1 MNQKTA
7 YIFVIFGIIPFT
19 VLAQD
24 EPNHL
29 AITSIDLAHYKIH
42 IALDWEKKRLLGKVE
57 ITLSFTSSSNSIQL
71 AANELLIHEIYAED
85 THPFRFTLD
94 KEKNIVEIY
103 LNKTYQKGDSLK
115 LNIRY
120 ETTQVNEPDPNNLGG
135 SFGKGVRFFS
145 PTTTNPIKR
154 KQAWSQSEWQNHPY
168 WLPGN
173 LVLSDLVTTELIAT
187 VATPLT
193 VISNGV
199 LVGQTENSDQ
209 TRTFHYKTNR
219 PHALYLTSFVVGEYE
234 RLVQNYQGMPLYTY
248 CYPDEKEAAI
258 ATTVRLPEMMQ
269 FLTEKTGFQYPFS
282 HYTQVMVQNYPFPS
296 LTGQQAMSIISD
308 NMIDDYGTHE
318 DFQYLWDG
326 VAFNALAS
334 QWFGNIITPKN
345 VRDIWLT
352 KAFAQY
358 FEGLFTAH
366 THSDAEYQLWY
377 NPWEASNIWNEI
389 KTDSAPP
396 IVPKEVE
403 QEEEFTKSSAVKYR
417 GAWILRMLQRELG
430 DKVFSK
436 AIHVFIHENAFK
448 PVSTEDFLS
457 VIKRVSTKD
466 IEWFFNQWI
475 YQVNYPIFKIE
486 KEVDIDR
493 HKIKLIFKQIQN
505 FNNPIS
511 NTFFFRG
518 TLDIEVDGAI
528 KSVWIKPQETTTV
541 TYRFSKMPRY
551 INIDPNNIW
560 LKEIQSPQNTEAL
573 LAQLKYSPLTVSR
586 NAAFFELM
594 NLYKANTV
602 NKTFQ
607 KSLLDAVNEILQS
620 KVYWRFRFNVLG
632 QLQAVINAPFDRK
645 TTSILTDLIEKE
657 GSWVKAAALSNLGNT
672 QDSTFA
678 PLYLSSLND
687 LSDRVVNAAA
697 VALGKT
703 KVSYSFSTLTHLKT
717 RPSWK
722 NQSLMHVLN
731 GLVALGDPKA
741 ESFALEALS
750 DLHTPRWFLGN
761 GWDFPFVAVQTLASL
776 GKTEKA
782 YAILSER
789 LNQSLQEGSVE
800 DVFYQVLLITTLG
813 DPKAKEIFGPLKTRY
828 HNNTNTLSAIE
839 YFESQFK

>member
-1 MNQKTA
+1 
-7 YIFVIFGIIPFT
+7 
-19 VLAQD
+19 
-24 EPNHL
+24 
-29 AITSIDLAHYKIH
+29 
-42 IALDWEKKRLLGKVE
+42 
-57 ITLSFTSSSNSIQL
+57 
-71 AANELLIHEIYAED
+71 
-85 THPFRFTLD
+85 
-94 KEKNIVEIY
+94 
-103 LNKTYQKGDSLK
+103 
-115 LNIRY
+115 
-120 ETTQVNEPDPNNLGG
+120 
-135 SFGKGVRFFS
+135 
-145 PTTTNPIKR
+145 
-154 KQAWSQSEWQNHPY
+154 
-168 WLPGN
+168 
-173 LVLSDLVTTELIAT
+173 
-187 VATPLT
+187 
-193 VISNGV
+193 
-199 LVGQTENSDQ
+199 
-209 TRTFHYKTNR
+209 
-219 PHALYLTSFVVGEYE
+219 
-234 RLVQNYQGMPLYTY
+234 
-248 CYPDEKEAAI
+248 
-258 ATTVRLPEMMQ
+258 
-269 FLTEKTGFQYPFS
+269 
-282 HYTQVMVQNYPFPS
+282 
-296 LTGQQAMSIISD
+296 
-308 NMIDDYGTHE
+308 
-318 DFQYLWDG
+318 
-326 VAFNALAS
+326 
-334 QWFGNIITPKN
+334 
-345 VRDIWLT
+345 
-352 KAFAQY
+352 
-358 FEGLFTAH
+358 
-366 THSDAEYQLWY
+366 
-377 NPWEASNIWNEI
+377 
-389 KTDSAPP
+389 
-396 IVPKEVE
+396 
-403 QEEEFTKSSAVKYR
+403 
-417 GAWILRMLQRELG
+417 
-430 DKVFSK
+430 
-436 AIHVFIHENAFK
+436 
-448 PVSTEDFLS
+448 